1 MAGSAP
7 AILGFCFILCLV
19 GSCSSNEELEQRSDT
34 CGTILFAVGKHFT
47 ARAGAPPRC
56 RWDSYESRARRLGKL
71 YNVRLIAFSPNR
83 RLYAVRRGQLY
94 VGNMRSRRNQNWF
107 RCSRRIGR
115 RGWNQF
121 KFLFFHPNRLL
132 YAVTYSGQLYRG
144 RPPTNQCQP
153 WRRRIARKI
162 GNRGWNYFEALF
174 FDPKGIL
181 YAVTRDDRLVKRYP
195 PSGANDRW
203 LSSSTTIGRGGWR
216 VLTHFIGFS
225 PDGYLWAVN
234 KRNGY
239 IYRGRAPRSPC
250 EKYMRK
256 ARWLGRSYNMYR
268 LLAFTRGYIVQNVQN
283 FQFFPESGQIVEQS
297 TELLKKEIYDN
308 QKGIDQLNRTFTL
321 DQIMEEKSE
330 FQLSTELELGGDATF
345 ADGIPYIP
353 AGGKKVS
360 INRSSPHYWN
370 FTDTNERQITFS
382 LHKSFPI
389 KAGKQLQVVASV
401 QKATVEVPYRAEV
414 ISDCGSVATIEG
426 TWQGVTYYNLMVDQ
440 EEYDGGSHM

>member
-1 MAGSAP
+1 MPGSAP
-7 AILGFCFILCLV
+7 VIIGFFFALCFA
-19 GSCSSNEELEQRSDT
+19 GSCSSNAELEQRSET
-34 CGTILFAVGKHFT
+34 CGTILFAVKNDFT
-47 ARAGAPPRC
+47 AIAGAPPRSISDNYQC
-56 RWDSYESRARRLGKL
+56 RARQLGKL
-71 YNVRLIAFSPNR
+71 FKVRLIGFSPNR
-83 RLYAVRRGQLY
+83 RLYAVRGGQLY
-94 VGNMRSRRNQNWF
+94 VGNMRSCANHDWF
-107 RCSRRIGR
+107 RSSKRIGR
-115 RGWNQF
+115 CGWNRF
-121 KFLFFHPNRLL
+121 KFLFFHPNGLL

-144 RPPTNQCQP
+144 PPPTNQCQP

-162 GNRGWNYFEALF
+162 GNSGWNYFEALF
-174 FDPKGIL
+174 FGPRGIL
-181 YAVTRDDRLVKRYP
+181 YAVTRDDRLVRRHP

-203 LSSSTTIGRGGWR
+203 LASSTTIGRGGWR

-225 PDGYLWAVN
+225 PDGNLWAVN

-239 IYRGRAPRSPC
+239 IYRGRAPQNPC
-250 EKYMRK
+250 VSY
-256 ARWLGRSYNMYR
+256 LGNAKRMGSSYNRYR
-268 LLAFTRGYIVQNVQN
+268 LLAFTRGYIIQKIQS
-283 FQFFPESGQIVEQS
+283 FQFFPESGQITVQT

-308 QKGIDQLNRTFTL
+308 RKGSDQLNSTFTL
-321 DQIMEEKSE
+321 DQTMEEKSAFRLSDGAE
-330 FQLSTELELGGDATF
+330 FGGEAGFT
-345 ADGIPYIP
+345 DGIPYI
-353 AGGKKVS
+353 ATGGEKVF
-360 INRSSPHYWN
+360 IDNKAPHNWN